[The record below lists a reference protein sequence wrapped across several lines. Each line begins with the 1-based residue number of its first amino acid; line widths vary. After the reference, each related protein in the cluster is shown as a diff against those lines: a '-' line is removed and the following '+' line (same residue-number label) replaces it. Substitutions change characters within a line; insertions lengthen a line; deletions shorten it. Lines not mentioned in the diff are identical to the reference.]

1 MKQLINLFLFSLLA
15 ITLPSCSND
24 DEGIVTQIE
33 PEATEV
39 TIGSEAA
46 SFSIKTKRSGWFL
59 DELQYFSKDGS
70 KTIVNET
77 KNINGVDVPLD
88 TMAGSWY
95 QVVKSAPNEIAFQI
109 AENETGKERKLI
121 VTITGIGMSYDD
133 LTVIQ
138 Q

>member
-1 MKQLINLFLFSLLA
+1 MKQLINLFLISAFAL
-15 ITLPSCSND
+15 TSCGD
-24 DEGIVTQIE
+24 DNVGRFIQIE

-39 TIGSEAA
+39 TIGPEAT
-46 SFSIKTKRSGWFL
+46 SFSIKTKRDGCFL
-59 DELQYFSKDGS
+59 DELQYFSKEGS

-77 KNINGVDVPLD
+77 KNINGVDIPLD
-88 TMAGSWY
+88 TMAGNWY
-95 QVVKSAPNEIAFQI
+95 QVVKTAPNEIAFQI

-121 VTITGIGMSYDD
+121 VTITGIGMSYDN